1 MFTDRNTENVYSI
14 YEINDKSSNKSGQI
28 IFREERIEILC
39 NTFFVGCSLSF
50 KINGSD
56 FDNKAK
62 IKKKKVALGGIFW
75 GVFGGQTTH
84 LGGSAGPS

>member
-62 IKKKKVALGGIFW
+62 IKKKKWLL
-75 GVFGGQTTH
+75 GVFFGGCLVAKPPT
-84 LGGSAGPS
+84 